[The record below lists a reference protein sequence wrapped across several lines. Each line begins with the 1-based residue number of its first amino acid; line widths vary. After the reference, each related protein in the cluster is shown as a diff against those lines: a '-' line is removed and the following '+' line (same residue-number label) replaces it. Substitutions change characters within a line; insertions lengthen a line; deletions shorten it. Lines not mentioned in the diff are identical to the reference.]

1 MKETFKFAYQDVKFS
16 KKLLFLLLF
25 LFFISTFFDSNSEYY
40 KDKEKNTNSY
50 VYFVEHGLRY
60 TNTALQMML
69 PILLADKIGIVQAV
83 YVGIGTVVSVQL
95 LKRIFNNIH
104 IGNTRIGE
112 RPKGGDYNV
121 PSGHSAMATSAMM
134 FLIIRYG
141 WRFAFYMVPVSIL
154 TMITRLELKAHT
166 MSAVFSG
173 GILGIIIALLLTSK
187 YMGSFKLKNIF
198 KRITKK

>member
-1 MKETFKFAYQDVKFS
+1 MKEVLKFAYQDVKFS

-25 LFFISTFFDSNSEYY
+25 LFFISTFFPSDSEYY
-40 KDKEKNTNSY
+40 KNKEKNRSFY
-50 VYFVEHGLRY
+50 LYCVEDGLRY

-95 LKRIFNNIH
+95 LKRLLNNIH

-141 WRFAFYMVPVSIL
+141 WRYAFYVVPVSIL
-154 TMITRLELKAHT
+154 TMITRLE
-166 MSAVFSG
+166 
-173 GILGIIIALLLTSK
+173 
-187 YMGSFKLKNIF
+187 
-198 KRITKK
+198 